1 MDREDF
7 FYEMAF
13 REIETGE
20 LDKATWAKA
29 FSLSTD
35 DEHAKKLYIQ
45 YRVEQNINAP
55 EAYVPDA
62 NNTDPEISKEQ
73 EPQLVQEPLPESK
86 ASSWL
91 DSFVNIILIVPPVY
105 LAGAWLI
112 SLDKGGPN
120 PLGVLIPTMDNGAT
134 WFTVL
139 WPFALV
145 YWLLKRSKDKG
156 KHELSPLMRGE
167 YNWGI
172 FSLVAVGL
180 ALFFSVNQA
189 SYKPINDEISLSP
202 PKSSEILQIHSSFE
216 KDISFT
222 RALSNV
228 RKNIPKFP
236 SNLSDFRDVYKE
248 YDDLANQEVVD
259 AIYTKYFSSLSKSEF
274 SRNWGFMNVT
284 LPNGRVIENV
294 PVGTS
299 QRVLAVKAISN
310 GIATAED
317 FENLI
322 CFEDKYN
329 ETWICSAR

>member
-86 ASSWL
+86 TSSWL
-91 DSFVNIILIVPPVY
+91 DSFINIILIVPPVY

-156 KHELSPLMRGE
+156 KHELSPLMRGD

-180 ALFFSVNQA
+180 ALFFSVNQE
-189 SYKPINDEISLSP
+189 SYKPINNEISLSP
-202 PKSSEILQIHSSFE
+202 TKSAEIHQTIRRPC
-216 KDISFT
+216 FT
-222 RALSNV
+222 DVKEFPYRRAVLE
-228 RKNIPKFP
+228 
-236 SNLSDFRDVYKE
+236 D
-248 YDDLANQEVVD
+248 
-259 AIYTKYFSSLSKSEF
+259 
-274 SRNWGFMNVT
+274 
-284 LPNGRVIENV
+284 
-294 PVGTS
+294 GTS
-299 QRVLAVKAISN
+299 LQFPIETLDSVVNRTVFRYFKEQGMPIAIDIEGAGCMKLDS
-310 GIATAED
+310 E
-317 FENLI
+317 
-322 CFEDKYN
+322 
-329 ETWICSAR
+329 R